1 VNFVQVRG
9 PNSIRVRTY
18 ERGVEGETLACGTGV
33 TASALVSSVV
43 HQFTSPVQVQVQG
56 GDLLEVSFNRDGNEF
71 KDVKLTGPADF
82 SFEGKIEI

>member
-1 VNFVQVRG
+1 
-9 PNSIRVRTY
+9 
-18 ERGVEGETLACGTGV
+18 
-33 TASALVSSVV
+33 
-43 HQFTSPVQVQVQG
+43 VQVQG